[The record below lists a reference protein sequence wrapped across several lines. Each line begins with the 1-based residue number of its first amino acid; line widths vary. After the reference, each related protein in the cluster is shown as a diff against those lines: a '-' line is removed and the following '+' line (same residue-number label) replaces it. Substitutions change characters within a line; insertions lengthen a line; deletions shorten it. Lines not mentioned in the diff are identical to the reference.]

1 MAGLYD
7 VVRAVSRGHKVQT
20 TRKAILEIL
29 KEKGQATVDDL
40 AEALG
45 LTPMTVRHHL
55 NVLQSQDIVATTRL
69 RHKRTAGRPRH
80 VYALTE
86 KGNELFPTNYHG
98 LADHLLEEIKAVLG
112 EDELQEILRRIGAKL
127 AAEVPNIADLP
138 LPERMVKVIDFM
150 ASKGFISQW
159 EKVQDGYVLHQF
171 NCPYRRVA
179 REHSEV
185 CQMDTALIS
194 ALLGVEPKRIHG
206 TASSGGYCTYLIP
219 ADLTGNE
226 K

>member
-1 MAGLYD
+1 
-7 VVRAVSRGHKVQT
+7 VQT

-55 NVLQSQDIVATTRL
+55 NVLQSQDIVAATRL

-80 VYALTE
+80 VYTLTE
-86 KGNELFPTNYHG
+86 EGNELFPTNYHG
-98 LADHLLEEIKAVLG
+98 LADHLLDEIKAVLG
-112 EDELQEILRRIGAKL
+112 ENELQEMLRRIGGKL

-179 REHSEV
+179 REHNEV

-206 TASSGGYCTYLIP
+206 TASGGGYCTYLIP
-219 ADLTGNE
+219 VDLTGNE